1 MQSGGTCWAA
11 AREAGEGGGQVSEA
25 VVLSTIILLRIY
37 ESKIVF
43 EVLRCFW
50 NLEAERQN
58 QLNQETTELKE
69 NSSVVY

>member
-11 AREAGEGGGQVSEA
+11 AREAAVPVAGAGEGGGQVSEA

-43 EVLRCFW
+43 EVLRCFR
-50 NLEAERQN
+50 NLEADRQN
-58 QLNQETTELKE
+58 HLAW
-69 NSSVVY
+69 

>member
-43 EVLRCFW
+43 EVL
-50 NLEAERQN
+50 
-58 QLNQETTELKE
+58 
-69 NSSVVY
+69 